1 MRLATVG
8 VANLCGF
15 VLTGAQQHTESSAA
29 FRVDSSAR
37 SSLISLS
44 RSLLLVLNSASN
56 TLATTAAADSVNPIF
71 SAPTTGYTEPV
82 RDRTRSVSP
91 PTPQA

>member
-44 RSLLLVLNSASN
+44 RSLLLVLNSASI
-56 TLATTAAADSVNPIF
+56 ASVELHSILI
-71 SAPTTGYTEPV
+71 
-82 RDRTRSVSP
+82 RSP
-91 PTPQA
+91 ER